1 MSNVPEVVA
10 VDMGGTLLRVGVVS
24 ADRTIA
30 QQWVHR
36 IEGRRG
42 AAPIGALLQSAL
54 REASGWMSAHA
65 RYPAGVG
72 IGVPGVVEPEDGLVR
87 YSANLDL
94 HNVPLAALAREVIPA
109 PVAVENDVRAAAW
122 GEYQWGAGKGARYM
136 VYLSA
141 GTGIAAAVIDDGR
154 PYRGISGA
162 AGELGHAPVFPDGER
177 CSCGNVGCLE
187 TVASGWGIVHRAAQS
202 GMVRVGAGP
211 GRSGEADLTVEA
223 VFQAAATG
231 DRTATAVIS
240 DAGVHL
246 GQAAVSLVR
255 LLNPQKLILGGGLFF
270 AGSPLVTAVTAAV
283 EGVSLFG
290 AMPPSV
296 SLAAFGSNSGLIGAA
311 CLLLVPESATRP
323 WELS

>member
-1 MSNVPEVVA
+1 MSHIPEVLA
-10 VDMGGTLLRVGVVS
+10 VDMGGTLLRVGVVT

-42 AAPIGALLQSAL
+42 AAPIGAALQSAL
-54 REASGWMSAHA
+54 REAAGWMSAHA

-72 IGVPGVVEPEDGLVR
+72 IAIPGVIDPEDGIAR

-94 HNVPLAALAREVIPA
+94 HNVPVAALAREVIPA

-122 GEYQWGAGKGARYM
+122 GEYQWGAGLGTRYM
-136 VYLSA
+136 VYMSA

-202 GMVRVGAGP
+202 GMVRVGAGL
-211 GRSGEADLTVEA
+211 GRSSEAALTVEA

-231 DRTATAVIS
+231 DRAATAVID
-240 DAGVHL
+240 DAGVYL

-270 AGSPLVTAVTAAV
+270 AGSPLVAAVTAAV
-283 EGVSLFG
+283 EGVSLSG
-290 AMPPSV
+290 EMPPPV

-311 CLLLVPESATRP
+311 CLLLAPESASRP

>member
-1 MSNVPEVVA
+1 MNDIPQVIA

-24 ADRTIA
+24 ANRTIA
-30 QQWVHR
+30 QQWVHH

-72 IGVPGVVEPEDGLVR
+72 IAVPGVVEPEDGIAR
-87 YSANLDL
+87 YSANLNL
-94 HNVPLAALAREVIPA
+94 HNVPVAALAREVISA

-122 GEYQWGAGKGARYM
+122 GEWQWGEGTGTRYM

-141 GTGIAAAVIDDGR
+141 GTGIAVAVINDGR

-162 AGELGHAPVFPDGER
+162 AGELGHAPVFPNGER

-187 TVASGWGIVHRAAQS
+187 TVASGWGIVHRAARS
-202 GMVRVGAGP
+202 GMVPVGAGL
-211 GRSGEADLTVEA
+211 GRSSEAALTVEA
-223 VFQAAATG
+223 VFQAAAG
-231 DRTATAVIS
+231 GNQAAKAVIS
-240 DAGVHL
+240 DAGVYL

-270 AGSPLVTAVTAAV
+270 AGSPLVAAVTAAV
-283 EGVSLFG
+283 EGVSLAG
-290 AMPPSV
+290 AMPPVV

-311 CLLLVPESATRP
+311 CLLLAPESAPRP
-323 WELS
+323 

>member
-1 MSNVPEVVA
+1 MNDIPEVIA
-10 VDMGGTLLRVGVVS
+10 VDMGGTLLRVGVVT
-24 ADRTIA
+24 ADHTIA

-72 IGVPGVVEPEDGLVR
+72 IAVPGVVEPEDGIAR

-122 GEYQWGAGKGARYM
+122 GEWQWGAGMGTRYM

-141 GTGIAAAVIDDGR
+141 GTGIAAAVIHDGR

-187 TVASGWGIVHRAAQS
+187 TVAAGWGIVHRAAQS
-202 GMVRVGAGP
+202 GMVPVGAGP
-211 GRSGEADLTVEA
+211 GRSSEAALTVEA

-231 DRTATAVIS
+231 DRVASVLIG
-240 DAGVHL
+240 DAGAHL
-246 GQAAVSLVR
+246 GRAAVSLVR

-270 AGSPLVTAVTAAV
+270 TGSPLVAAVTAAV
-283 EGVSLFG
+283 EGASLSG
-290 AMPPSV
+290 ETPPPV
-296 SLAAFGSNSGLIGAA
+296 SLAAFGTNSGLIGAA
-311 CLLLVPESATRP
+311 CLLLAPESASRR
-323 WELS
+323 

>member
-1 MSNVPEVVA
+1 MSEIPEVVA
-10 VDMGGTLLRVGVVS
+10 VDMGGTLLRVGVVT
-24 ADRTIA
+24 ADRTMA

-54 REASGWMSAHA
+54 REAAGWMSAHT
-65 RYPAGVG
+65 RYPVGVG
-72 IGVPGVVEPEDGLVR
+72 IAVPGVVEPEDGIVR

-122 GEYQWGAGKGARYM
+122 GEYAWGSGMGTRYM

-187 TVASGWGIVHRAAQS
+187 TVAAGWGIVHRAAQS
-202 GMVRVGAGP
+202 GMVGVGAGP
-211 GRSGEADLTVEA
+211 GRSSEAALTVEA
-223 VFQAAATG
+223 VFEAAATG
-231 DRTATAVIS
+231 DRAATAVLS
-240 DAGVHL
+240 DAGVYL

-270 AGSPLVTAVTAAV
+270 AGSPLVAAVTAAV
-283 EGVSLFG
+283 EGVSLSG
-290 AMPPSV
+290 ETPPRV

-311 CLLLVPESATRP
+311 CLLLSPESASRP
-323 WELS
+323 WEVS

>member
-1 MSNVPEVVA
+1 MSDTPEVIA
-10 VDMGGTLLRVGVVS
+10 VDMGGTLLRVGVVTT
-24 ADRTIA
+24 DHTIA
-30 QQWVHR
+30 QQWAHR

-54 REASGWMSAHA
+54 REAAGWMSEHAH
-65 RYPAGVG
+65 YPAGVG
-72 IGVPGVVEPEDGLVR
+72 IAVPGVVEPEDGIVR

-94 HNVPLAALAREVIPA
+94 HNVPVAALAREVIPA
-109 PVAVENDVRAAAW
+109 PVAVENDVRASAW
-122 GEYQWGAGKGARYM
+122 GEYVWGSGMGTRYM

-162 AGELGHAPVFPDGER
+162 AGELGHAPVFPNGER

-187 TVASGWGIVHRAAQS
+187 TVASGWGIVHRAAQA
-202 GMVRVGAGP
+202 GMVPVGAGP
-211 GRSGEADLTVEA
+211 GRSSEAGLTVEA
-223 VFQAAATG
+223 VFQAAAAG
-231 DRTATAVIS
+231 DRIARAVIG
-240 DAGVHL
+240 DAGVYL

-270 AGSPLVTAVTAAV
+270 AGSPLVAAVTAAV
-283 EGVSLFG
+283 EGVSLSG
-290 AMPPSV
+290 ETPPPV
-296 SLAAFGSNSGLIGAA
+296 ALASSGSNSGLIGAA
-311 CLLLVPESATRP
+311 CLLLAPEFASRP

>member
-72 IGVPGVVEPEDGLVR
+72 IGVPGVVELEDGLVR

-154 PYRGISGA
+154 PYRGSRGQ
-162 AGELGHAPVFPDGER
+162 R
-177 CSCGNVGCLE
+177 
-187 TVASGWGIVHRAAQS
+187 ASWATPLS
-202 GMVRVGAGP
+202 SPM
-211 GRSGEADLTVEA
+211 EN
-223 VFQAAATG
+223 AAA
-231 DRTATAVIS
+231 AEMS
-240 DAGVHL
+240 
-246 GQAAVSLVR
+246 AAWR
-255 LLNPQKLILGGGLFF
+255 LWHPGGGSFTVRHSR
-270 AGSPLVTAVTAAV
+270 G
-283 EGVSLFG
+283 
-290 AMPPSV
+290 
-296 SLAAFGSNSGLIGAA
+296 
-311 CLLLVPESATRP
+311 
-323 WELS
+323 W